1 MPSSRGSSQLRDQTC
16 ISYGLLHWQA
26 GSLSLMPCTPT
37 QNFRGTLDH
46 KMRLCIGKKIL
57 ATPQMIWILYKVRC
71 LLLVFWSQGRVLA
84 AMVKKR
90 YSKEKVSVTC
100 CSLYD
105 SFCLKETNKKANPF
119 LLLLISVHSL
129 LQSKSGDVAWG
140 DWWCHFL
147 RRRSSEKNSR

>member
-1 MPSSRGSSQLRDQTC
+1 
-16 ISYGLLHWQA
+16 
-26 GSLSLMPCTPT
+26 
-37 QNFRGTLDH
+37 
-46 KMRLCIGKKIL
+46 MRLCIGKKIL

-105 SFCLKETNKKANPF
+105 SFCLKETNKQKGE
-119 LLLLISVHSL
+119 SL
-129 LQSKSGDVAWG
+129 SFATYFST
-140 DWWCHFL
+140 F
-147 RRRSSEKNSR
+147 SSAKQKW